1 MFSKFGDCIV
11 GPGMPVAKDEETEQ
25 LDYEVELGVVI
36 GASVPRYTQPG
47 KYSKP
52 VWGFLKSLLV
62 SPQISFHISTTQKA
76 MFKNTL
82 EDSRLYMMFLPGM

>member
-36 GASVPRYTQPG
+36 GAPVPRYTQPG

-52 VWGFLKSLLV
+52 VWGFLEFHFLFLL
-62 SPQISFHISTTQKA
+62 
-76 MFKNTL
+76 N
-82 EDSRLYMMFLPGM
+82 FLFICPPRKR